1 MKDGST
7 FFNALKL
14 GKRRAGPPQGAG
26 PPLAGPQGEIPPSV
40 PPPPV
45 PPPLATRQDATPP
58 IATPPGAG
66 TEAFARLGLAP
77 HVLAAIAEMGYT
89 VPTPIQ
95 EEAIPV
101 MLSGGDL
108 VAQAQT
114 GTGKTLVFGATL
126 AQFVDPTLEETQVIV
141 LTPTRELANQVT
153 GVVRTVTE
161 QRPVRVVSLFGGH
174 KLQADFDALRR
185 PPHVVVGTPGRVAD
199 HLERRTLNLSRVRL
213 AVLDEADQ
221 MLDIGFAPAI
231 DHILSYTPRKRQTAL
246 FSATMPPF
254 IRRMIR
260 RHMRD
265 PRWIQITPEKAT
277 VEAIEQVYYEVSD
290 RDKVAGLMEL
300 IKGADRMLIFRR
312 TQRGVDDLARALERR
327 GVRAFAIHGGLEQG
341 KREQVL
347 KAFREGTVPIL
358 IATNVASRG
367 LDIDDV
373 SHVVNYDLP
382 QNLEEYVHRIGR
394 TGRAGKAGIA
404 VSFVGEWELEEFD
417 VIHARFGDVL
427 KQRRLALYGG

>member
-1 MKDGST
+1 MKDIPIFS
-7 FFNALKL
+7 NALKF
-14 GKRRAGPPQGAG
+14 GKRRAETPQAG
-26 PPLAGPQGEIPPSV
+26 PSQDGTPQV
-40 PPPPV
+40 
-45 PPPLATRQDATPP
+45 ATPP
-58 IATPPGAG
+58 VAAPQGVTPQVATPQAGTPPGAAL
-66 TEAFARLGLAP
+66 EAFARLGLAP

-101 MLSGGDL
+101 MLSGSDL
-108 VAQAQT
+108 VGQAQT

-126 AQFVDPTLEETQVIV
+126 AQLVDPTLEETQVIV

-153 GVVRTVTE
+153 GVVRAATE

-199 HLERRTLNLSRVRL
+199 HLERRTLDLSKVRL

-231 DHILSYTPRKRQTAL
+231 DHILSYTPRRRQTAL

-265 PRWIQITPEKAT
+265 PRWIQIAPEEAT
-277 VEAIEQVYYEVSD
+277 VDAIEQVYYEVSD

-300 IKGADRMLIFRR
+300 IKGADRMLVFRR

-327 GVRAFAIHGGLEQG
+327 GVRAFGIHGGLEQG
-341 KREQVL
+341 RREQVL
-347 KAFREGTVPIL
+347 QAFRNGSVPIL

-382 QNLEEYVHRIGR
+382 QNLEEYIHRIGR
-394 TGRAGKAGIA
+394 TGRAGKTGIA
-404 VSFVGEWELEEFD
+404 VSFVGEWELGEFD
-417 VIHARFGDVL
+417 VIHARFGDAL
-427 KQRRLALYGG
+427 KQKRLALYGG

>member
-1 MKDGST
+1 MKNGPT
-7 FFNALKL
+7 FFNVLKL
-14 GKRRAGPPQGAG
+14 GKRRTGTPPVATPQGAT
-26 PPLAGPQGEIPPSV
+26 PPVATPQG
-40 PPPPV
+40 
-45 PPPLATRQDATPP
+45 ATPP
-58 IATPPGAG
+58 IATPQGVG

-174 KLQADFDALRR
+174 KLQADFDALRQA
-185 PPHVVVGTPGRVAD
+185 PHVVVGTPGRVAD
-199 HLERRTLNLSRVRL
+199 HLERRTLNLGKVRL
-213 AVLDEADQ
+213 VVLDEADQ

-231 DHILSYTPRKRQTAL
+231 DHILSYTPRRRQTAL
-246 FSATMPPF
+246 FSATMPPY

-265 PRWIQITPEKAT
+265 PRWIQITPEAET
-277 VEAIEQVYYEVSD
+277 VDAIEQVYYEVSD
-290 RDKVAGLMEL
+290 RDKLEGMLEL
-300 IKGADRMLIFRR
+300 LKGSDRMLVFRR
-312 TQRGVDDLARALERR
+312 TQRGVDNLAQALERR

-341 KREQVL
+341 RREQVL
-347 KAFREGTVPIL
+347 QAFRDGTVRVL

-373 SHVVNYDLP
+373 SHVLNYDLP

-394 TGRAGKAGIA
+394 TGRAGKTGIA
-404 VSFVGEWELEEFD
+404 VSFVGEWELGEFD
-417 VIHARFGDVL
+417 AIHARFGDAL
-427 KQRRLALYGG
+427 TRKRLAIYGG